1 VASAACVSVRDAASW
16 GRLDRGARLMEVLRQ
31 GQGEPMAVEEE
42 VVSPFVGTR
51 GHLASGPLED
61 VQRFEREFLAYL
73 RRTNETVLKDI
84 VETGKLSEDAEK
96 SIVSAVDEF
105 KKQFTASDGSS
116 VVPGEEKVDAMA
128 ADEVGQ
134 ETVKVNRPAPKK

>member
-1 VASAACVSVRDAASW
+1 
-16 GRLDRGARLMEVLRQ
+16 
-31 GQGEPMAVEEE
+31 GEGGPMPVEEE
-42 VVSPFVGTR
+42 VVSLFIGTR
-51 GHLASGPLED
+51 GHLDSVPLED